1 METTTSAFMEHARI
15 LAETERLFRNTADA
29 GDTAA
34 RRKAA
39 NLFYDYVSL
48 HGKLSKTVTRQL
60 VRLNERF
67 GTHQS
72 RPELEKLFR
81 IGELAALTG
90 KSDEIVQAAI
100 ELKRANPAM
109 TRDELLARI
118 ADL

>member
-15 LAETERLFRNTADA
+15 LAETEQLFQKTVGAR
-29 GDTAA
+29 DTAA
-34 RRKAA
+34 RNKAA

-48 HGKLSKTVTRQL
+48 HVNLGKTVTRQL

-67 GTHQS
+67 GIHQS
-72 RPELEKLFR
+72 RPQLEKLFR
-81 IGELAALTG
+81 IGELTALTA
-90 KSDEIVQAAI
+90 KRDEVVQAAI

-109 TRDELLARI
+109 TREELLARL

>member
-15 LAETERLFRNTADA
+15 LGETEHLFRKTANA

-48 HGKLSKTVTRQL
+48 HGTLSKTVTRQL
-60 VRLNERF
+60 VRRNERF

-72 RPELEKLFR
+72 RPEFKKLFR
-81 IGELAALTG
+81 IGEIAALTG
-90 KSDEIVQAAI
+90 KSGEIVQAAI
-100 ELKRANPAM
+100 ELKRADPAM
-109 TRDELLARI
+109 TRDELLASI
-118 ADL
+118 EDL